1 MFMQAATCNI
11 KEAVSMNTHEKAEML
26 KKKLVA
32 MGITT
37 EEELDKRIQESGI
50 DISMFVP
57 MPKEG
62 KKSA

>member
-1 MFMQAATCNI
+1 
-11 KEAVSMNTHEKAEML
+11 MNTHEKAEML

>member
-11 KEAVSMNTHEKAEML
+11 KEVVSMTTHEKAEML

-37 EEELDKRIQESGI
+37 EEELDKRLKETSI

-57 MPKEG
+57 VAKVD
-62 KKSA
+62 KQSA

>member
-1 MFMQAATCNI
+1 
-11 KEAVSMNTHEKAEML
+11 MNTHEKAEML

-37 EEELDKRIQESGI
+37 EEELDKRIRESSI

-57 MPKEG
+57 MQKEG

>member
-11 KEAVSMNTHEKAEML
+11 KGGSKLNTHEKAEML

-57 MPKEG
+57 VPKEG